1 MPAVNAIE
9 VAAMIN
15 GVEPSSRA
23 NVNRALEF
31 SIIASV
37 FGSSHDARLE
47 CATISVDHLVDD

>member
-15 GVEPSSRA
+15 GVEPSRA
-23 NVNRALEF
+23 NVNRAFEF

-37 FGSSHDARLE
+37 FGVSHDARLE
-47 CATISVDHLVDD
+47 CATVSGGSPS